1 MKMNP
6 AAMEAAGWAQDAL
19 DLTDA
24 QAKRLA
30 QALTQA
36 AQISGDARRL
46 RGAIALLI
54 TEHPQ
59 ALDDSSMQI
68 GLLRR
73 RVERACH
80 RWTWKLREPDRER
93 IRAAWAALTDHE
105 KEIAS

>member
-1 MKMNP
+1 MKMIP
-6 AAMEAAGWAQDAL
+6 AAMEAAGSAQDAL
-19 DLTDA
+19 DLTDD
-24 QAKRLA
+24 QARRLA
-30 QALTQA
+30 QALAQA

-59 ALDDSSMQI
+59 ALANDSLQA

-80 RWTWKLREPDRER
+80 RWTWKLREPDRQR
-93 IRAAWAALTDHE
+93 IRASWAALTDHE
-105 KEIAS
+105 KDTAS